1 MAIVKMKKLRV
12 MAMAADQERLLHQLQ
27 HLGCVEISQ
36 PSEELEDTKWAS
48 MIEPKESQQVQ
59 IRAEM
64 SEAQSALAAVK
75 EYAPKKKEGLF
86 PPRRQVTEEE
96 LLRPDTLRAGRRAA
110 GRIHTWLDT
119 LARMDADESR
129 LLAKKNGL
137 TPWLDLNMPMEL
149 QESAHVV
156 FRPCVFP
163 SAVDLEGLRTQ
174 LSAQELPAELIEI
187 SQDRQQRYVLLICHK
202 SAQEDVTNLL
212 RESGFSAVAFPEP
225 SGTLALAVTIA
236 AGLKGIEEEL
246 DYCRRKREE
255 TKAELA
261 ACGEDK
267 DTLQLYLDHLSAREA
282 LTAGDESL
290 LNDGTVTLF
299 EGWCPAENLSQVET
313 LLENL
318 GCAWTATDPT
328 EEEIPQVPVKLR
340 DNFFCRCMNVVT
352 EMYSLPAYNG
362 VDPNPLMAPFFIL
375 FFGVMMADMGY
386 GILMIAASLYVLKK
400 SKPREGTRNFMEL
413 VFWCGIST
421 TIVGAMTG
429 GFLGDFI
436 PQIAKII
443 DPESTFE
450 MPALFTPLN
459 DTVAI
464 MLGSIAL
471 GCVQIITGM
480 TISIVRKIQAGNFL
494 DALFDEI
501 TWWIIL
507 GGVALAIF
515 GIGTV
520 NGIPVVLTIGGLML
534 AFGGTREA
542 KGFGKVTKLVG
553 LIYNGVTGFF
563 SDALSYV
570 RLMALMLSG
579 SVIASVFNTL
589 GATFGNVVL
598 FVIVSL
604 IGNALNLALNLLG
617 CYVHDLRLQC
627 LEFFNRFYQE
637 GGKPYR
643 PLTIQPKYV
652 DMIKEEQ

>member
-129 LLAKKNGL
+129 LLSKKNGL
-137 TPWLDLNMPMEL
+137 TPWLGLNMPMEL

-163 SAVDLEGLRTQ
+163 TAVDLEGLRTQ

-225 SGTLALAVTIA
+225 SGTPAEAM
-236 AGLKGIEEEL
+236 KGIEEEL
-246 DYCRRKREE
+246 DYCRKKREE
-255 TKAELA
+255 TKDELA

-386 GILMIAASLYVLKK
+386 GILMIAASLFVLKK

-443 DPESTFE
+443 NPESTLE
-450 MPALFTPLN
+450 LPALFTPLD

-520 NGIPVVLTIGGLML
+520 NGIPVVLAIGGLML
-534 AFGGTREA
+534 VFGGTREA

-553 LIYNGVTGFF
+553 LVYNGVTGFF

-643 PLTIQPKYV
+643 PLTIQTKYV

>member
-75 EYAPKKKEGLF
+75 EYGPKKKEGLF

-129 LLAKKNGL
+129 LLSKKNGL
-137 TPWLDLNMPMEL
+137 APWLGLNMPMEL

-163 SAVDLEGLRTQ
+163 TAVDLEGLRTQ

-225 SGTLALAVTIA
+225 SGTPAEAM
-236 AGLKGIEEEL
+236 KGIEEEL
-246 DYCRRKREE
+246 DYCRKKREE

-386 GILMIAASLYVLKK
+386 GILMIAASLFVLKK

-443 DPESTFE
+443 NPASTLE
-450 MPALFTPLN
+450 LPALFTPLD

-534 AFGGTREA
+534 VFGGTREA

>member
-1 MAIVKMKKLRV
+1 M
-12 MAMAADQERLLHQLQ
+12 LL
-27 HLGCVEISQ
+27 IS
-36 PSEELEDTKWAS
+36 SEEPLPQDS
-48 MIEPKESQQVQ
+48 RMGRS
-59 IRAEM
+59 
-64 SEAQSALAAVK
+64 
-75 EYAPKKKEGLF
+75 
-86 PPRRQVTEEE
+86 
-96 LLRPDTLRAGRRAA
+96 RRAA

-149 QESAHVV
+149 QESAHAV

-225 SGTLALAVTIA
+225 SGTTAEAM
-236 AGLKGIEEEL
+236 KGIEEEL

-290 LNDGTVTLF
+290 LNDGTVTLV

-534 AFGGTREA
+534 VFGGTREA

>member
-75 EYAPKKKEGLF
+75 EYGPKKKEGLF

-129 LLAKKNGL
+129 LLSKKNGL
-137 TPWLDLNMPMEL
+137 TPWLGLNMPMEL

-163 SAVDLEGLRTQ
+163 AAVDLEGLRTR
-174 LSAQELPAELIEI
+174 LSAQELPAELIEV

-225 SGTLALAVTIA
+225 SGTPVEAM
-236 AGLKGIEEEL
+236 KGIEEEL
-246 DYCRRKREE
+246 DYCRKKREE

-386 GILMIAASLYVLKK
+386 GILMIAASLFVLKK

-421 TIVGAMTG
+421 TIIGAMTG

-443 DPESTFE
+443 NPESTLE
-450 MPALFTPLN
+450 LPALFTPLD

-471 GCVQIITGM
+471 GCVQIVTGM
-480 TISIVRKIQAGNFL
+480 TISIIRKIQAGNFL

-534 AFGGTREA
+534 VFGGTREA

>member
-86 PPRRQVTEEE
+86 PPRRRVTEEE

-163 SAVDLEGLRTQ
+163 TAVDLEGLRTQ

-225 SGTLALAVTIA
+225 SGTPAEAM
-236 AGLKGIEEEL
+236 KGIEEEL
-246 DYCRRKREE
+246 DYCRKKREE

-340 DNFFCRCMNVVT
+340 DNFFCRCMNVGT

-421 TIVGAMTG
+421 TIVGAMTC
-429 GFLGDFI
+429 GFLCDFI

-443 DPESTFE
+443 NPESTLE
-450 MPALFTPLN
+450 LPALFTPLN

-534 AFGGTREA
+534 VFGGTREA

>member
-225 SGTLALAVTIA
+225 SGTPAEAM
-236 AGLKGIEEEL
+236 KGIEEEL

-255 TKAELA
+255 TKAKLA

-421 TIVGAMTG
+421 TVIGAMTG

-443 DPESTFE
+443 NPESTLE
-450 MPALFTPLN
+450 LPALFTPLN

-520 NGIPVVLTIGGLML
+520 NGIPVVLAIGGLML
-534 AFGGTREA
+534 VFGGTREA

-553 LIYNGVTGFF
+553 LVYNGVTGFF

-598 FVIVSL
+598 FIIVSL

-643 PLTIQPKYV
+643 PLTIQTKYV

>member
-225 SGTLALAVTIA
+225 SGTPAEAM
-236 AGLKGIEEEL
+236 KGIEEEL
-246 DYCRRKREE
+246 DYCRKKREE
-255 TKAELA
+255 TKDELA

-386 GILMIAASLYVLKK
+386 GILMIAASLFVLKK

-443 DPESTFE
+443 NPESTLE
-450 MPALFTPLN
+450 LPALFTPLD

-534 AFGGTREA
+534 VFGGTREA

>member
-174 LSAQELPAELIEI
+174 LSAQEFPAELIEI

-225 SGTLALAVTIA
+225 SGTPAEAM
-236 AGLKGIEEEL
+236 KGIEEEL

-534 AFGGTREA
+534 VFGGTREA

-627 LEFFNRFYQE
+627 LEYFGKFYE
-637 GGKPYR
+637 DGGRPFD
-643 PLTIQPKYV
+643 PLTVKTKYYNV
-652 DMIKEEQ
+652 AE

>member
-110 GRIHTWLDT
+110 GRIHPWLDT

-174 LSAQELPAELIEI
+174 LAAQELPAELIEI

-225 SGTLALAVTIA
+225 SGTPAEAM
-236 AGLKGIEEEL
+236 KGIEEEL

-520 NGIPVVLTIGGLML
+520 HGIPVVLTIGGLML
-534 AFGGTREA
+534 VFGGTREA

>member
-86 PPRRQVTEEE
+86 PPRRRVTEEE

-174 LSAQELPAELIEI
+174 LSAQELPAELIEV

-225 SGTLALAVTIA
+225 SGTPAEAM
-236 AGLKGIEEEL
+236 KGIEEEL

-443 DPESTFE
+443 NPESTLE
-450 MPALFTPLN
+450 LPALFTPLN

-534 AFGGTREA
+534 VFGGTREA

>member
-129 LLAKKNGL
+129 LFSKKNGL

-163 SAVDLEGLRTQ
+163 AAVDLEGLRTQ
-174 LSAQELPAELIEI
+174 LSAQELPAELIEV
-187 SQDRQQRYVLLICHK
+187 SRDRQQRYVLLICHK

-225 SGTLALAVTIA
+225 SGTPAEAM
-236 AGLKGIEEEL
+236 KGIEEEL
-246 DYCRRKREE
+246 DYCRKKREE

-386 GILMIAASLYVLKK
+386 GILMIAASLFVLKK

-421 TIVGAMTG
+421 TVIGAMTG

-443 DPESTFE
+443 DPESTLE
-450 MPALFTPLN
+450 LPALFTPLN

-534 AFGGTREA
+534 VFGGTREA

>member
-86 PPRRQVTEEE
+86 PPRRRVTEEE

-212 RESGFSAVAFPEP
+212 REGGFSAVAFPEP
-225 SGTLALAVTIA
+225 SGTPAEAM
-236 AGLKGIEEEL
+236 KGIEEEL

-386 GILMIAASLYVLKK
+386 GILMIAASLFVLKK

-443 DPESTFE
+443 DPESTLE
-450 MPALFTPLN
+450 LPALFTPLN

-520 NGIPVVLTIGGLML
+520 NGIPVVLAIGGLML
-534 AFGGTREA
+534 VFGGTREA

-553 LIYNGVTGFF
+553 LVYNGVTGFF

>member
-163 SAVDLEGLRTQ
+163 AAVDLEGLRTQ
-174 LSAQELPAELIEI
+174 LSAQELPAELIEV
-187 SQDRQQRYVLLICHK
+187 SRDRQQRYVLLICHK

-225 SGTLALAVTIA
+225 SGTPAEAM
-236 AGLKGIEEEL
+236 KGIEEEL
-246 DYCRRKREE
+246 DYCRKKREE

-267 DTLQLYLDHLSAREA
+267 DTLQLYLDHLSARAA

-443 DPESTFE
+443 DPESTLE
-450 MPALFTPLN
+450 LPALFTPLN

-534 AFGGTREA
+534 VFGGTREA

>member
-129 LLAKKNGL
+129 LLSKKNGL
-137 TPWLDLNMPMEL
+137 TPWLDLNMPMDL

-163 SAVDLEGLRTQ
+163 AAVDLEGLRTQ

-187 SQDRQQRYVLLICHK
+187 SRDRQQRYVLLICHK

-225 SGTLALAVTIA
+225 SGTPAEAM
-236 AGLKGIEEEL
+236 KGIEEEL

-534 AFGGTREA
+534 VFGGTREA

>member
-187 SQDRQQRYVLLICHK
+187 SQDRQQRYVLLICYK

-212 RESGFSAVAFPEP
+212 REGGFSAVAFPEP
-225 SGTLALAVTIA
+225 SGTPAEAM
-236 AGLKGIEEEL
+236 KGIEEEL

-443 DPESTFE
+443 DPESTLE
-450 MPALFTPLN
+450 LPALFTPLN

-534 AFGGTREA
+534 VFGGTREA

>member
-163 SAVDLEGLRTQ
+163 AAVDLEGLRTQ
-174 LSAQELPAELIEI
+174 LSAQELPAELIEV
-187 SQDRQQRYVLLICHK
+187 SRDRQQRYVLLICHK

-225 SGTLALAVTIA
+225 SGTPAEAM
-236 AGLKGIEEEL
+236 KGIEEEL

-282 LTAGDESL
+282 LTVGDESL

-299 EGWCPAENLSQVET
+299 EGWCPVENLSQVET

-443 DPESTFE
+443 DPESTLE
-450 MPALFTPLN
+450 LPALFTPLN

-534 AFGGTREA
+534 VFGGTREA

>member
-75 EYAPKKKEGLF
+75 EYGPKKKEGLF

-119 LARMDADESR
+119 LAGMDADESR

-174 LSAQELPAELIEI
+174 LSAQEFPAELIEI

-225 SGTLALAVTIA
+225 SGTPAEAM
-236 AGLKGIEEEL
+236 KGIEEEL

-386 GILMIAASLYVLKK
+386 GILMIAASLFVLKK

-443 DPESTFE
+443 NPESTLE
-450 MPALFTPLN
+450 LPALFTPLD

-534 AFGGTREA
+534 VFGGTREA

>member
-48 MIEPKESQQVQ
+48 MIEPKESQQVR

-75 EYAPKKKEGLF
+75 EYGPKKKEGLF

-129 LLAKKNGL
+129 LLSKKNGL
-137 TPWLDLNMPMEL
+137 TPWLGLNMPMEL

-163 SAVDLEGLRTQ
+163 TAVDLEGLRTQ
-174 LSAQELPAELIEI
+174 LSVQELPAELIEI

-225 SGTLALAVTIA
+225 SGTPAEAM
-236 AGLKGIEEEL
+236 KGIEEEL
-246 DYCRRKREE
+246 DYCRKKREE
-255 TKAELA
+255 TKDELA

-386 GILMIAASLYVLKK
+386 GILMIAASLFVLKK

-443 DPESTFE
+443 NPESTLE
-450 MPALFTPLN
+450 LPALFTPLD

-534 AFGGTREA
+534 VFGGTREA
-542 KGFGKVTKLVG
+542 KGFGKVTKLIG